1 MGKHKLEQYEEEKQL
16 NAKEWHKKLIR
27 ENGEER
33 AIRKIKTQLPIGI
46 KLKDYMDALKAEIAS
61 ENKQQ

>member
-1 MGKHKLEQYEEEKQL
+1 MGLLTPEQVEHWGEAPKR
-16 NAKEWHKKLIR
+16 EWHKKLIR
-27 ENGEER
+27 EIGEER
-33 AIRKIKTQLPIGI
+33 AIRKIKTELPTGI